1 MISALLEP
9 LSGIKMSKHKVN
21 QEHFKKAQ
29 ELKSFYLR
37 VGSCLSAQKEKQ
49 QARKLLKHQVGLL
62 YPKTRKA
69 TKEDHESINRQLLK
83 IRVGIEKKGESI
95 LEYKIRKEKEYKK
108 MVRQMLEDF
117 PQYSQIGKSMLEQN
131 AVHRSEM
138 ALKATQATQIMPR
151 MIHELITP
159 FKISYLDYHEGKLD
173 AVGDA
178 AYSMADM
185 LEKIKFPYIRQILAF
200 SKKQGGKFSLS
211 HLKMW
216 SECNPDLWD
225 KLLNTLYKRVTT
237 QMVIG
242 SNERLYDGEKEQYLS
257 KRKDFDSKM
266 AFTFSHKDLDEKY
279 EAFHK
284 NMIPRIDRF
293 IEAYENYQKYS

>member
-1 MISALLEP
+1 
-9 LSGIKMSKHKVN
+9 MSKQKIN
-21 QEHFKKAQ
+21 KEHFKKAQ

-37 VGSCLSAQKEKQ
+37 VGSCLAAQKEKQ
-49 QARKLLKHQVGLL
+49 QSRKLLKHQVGLL

-69 TKEDHESINRQLLK
+69 TKEDHESINRQLFK

-95 LEYKIRKEKEYKK
+95 LEYKIRKEREYKK
-108 MVRQMLEDF
+108 MVHEMLEDF
-117 PQYSQIGKSMLEQN
+117 PQYSQIGKSMLAQN

-138 ALKATQATQIMPR
+138 ALKHTQATQIMPK

-173 AVGDA
+173 EIGDA

-200 SKKQGGKFSLS
+200 SKKQGGNFSLS

-216 SECNPDLWD
+216 SECNPDLWE
-225 KLLNTLYKRVTT
+225 KLLDILYKRVTT

-242 SNERLYDGEKEQYLS
+242 SNELLYDGEKEQYLS
-257 KRKDFDSKM
+257 KREDFYLKM
-266 AFTFSHKDLDEKY
+266 NFTFSHYYLDEKY
-279 EAFHK
+279 EKFYK
-284 NMIPRIDRF
+284 NIIPRIDRF
-293 IEAYENYQKYS
+293 IEAYENYQKHS